1 LNSWHQPHRIAA
13 AFRRELAAYVNRF
26 LPDWLKTGHLL
37 PSHDQAF
44 LGIAD
49 LMARRMITG
58 VAVQNAR
65 SWRAAASQSM
75 QGRRIYEALRQE
87 REGPLAWRLEQLVQH
102 NARLIRSLPLTLALR
117 TDRYIAERQA
127 EGIRSSDITKEL
139 RSKLPQLAEWHVRLI
154 ARTETAK
161 AETAVTRARAENL
174 NIDWYA
180 WASSEDERVRTSHRN
195 MDKVIVA
202 WSDPPAPEQLI
213 GIKSTLGHY
222 NGGSSPNCRC
232 LCLPVISLDQISW
245 PARVY
250 TQGRIWTLTRAAFS
264 RLNRMAE
271 AA

>member
-1 LNSWHQPHRIAA
+1 MNSWHQPSRIAA
-13 AFRRELAAYVNRF
+13 AFRRELAAYLNQF

-44 LGIAD
+44 LGIAE

-65 SWRAAASQSM
+65 SWRAAAAQSM

-87 REGPLAWRLEQLVQH
+87 REGPLAWRLEQLVQQ

-174 NIDWYA
+174 GITHFLWE
-180 WASSEDERVRTSHRN
+180 SSHDERVRTSHRKISGVLVN
-195 MDKVIVA
+195 
-202 WSDPPAPEQLI
+202 WNELPSPEALV
-213 GIKSTLGHY
+213 GEKNVGAYSP
-222 NGGSSPNCRC
+222 GGVYNCRC
-232 LCLPVISLDQISW
+232 LAIPVVTLDQVSW
-245 PARVY
+245 PHAVY
-250 TQGRIWTLTRAAFS
+250 SQNRIWNLTRAVFQ
-264 RLNRMAE
+264 RLQGLSI